1 MNAIECLSN
10 EEEKDLRAC
19 LEDLDRLKEIP
30 FRKYAFKEL
39 KQDTLAEKLKV
50 ELKVLPPHLKYVS
63 QEADDVKLVVI
74 NNTLSSIEEAL
85 LVEVLKKHKTTIG

>member
-39 KQDTLAEKLKV
+39 KQDTLAEKLKF
-50 ELKVLPPHLKYVS
+50 ELKVLPSHLKYVFL
-63 QEADDVKLVVI
+63 EANDVKLVVI
-74 NNTLSSIEEAL
+74 SNALSSTEEAQ
-85 LVEVLKKHKTTIG
+85 LVVLDMWPQKS

>member
-50 ELKVLPPHLKYVS
+50 ELKVLPFHHKYVFL
-63 QEADDVKLVVI
+63 EADDVKPVVI
-74 NNTLSSIEEAL
+74 NNVMSIVEESA
-85 LVEVLKKHKTTIG
+85 VGGGA